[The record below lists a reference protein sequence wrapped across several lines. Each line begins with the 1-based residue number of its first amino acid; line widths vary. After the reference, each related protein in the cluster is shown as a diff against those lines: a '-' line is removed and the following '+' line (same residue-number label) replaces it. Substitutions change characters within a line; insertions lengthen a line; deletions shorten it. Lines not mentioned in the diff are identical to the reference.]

1 MNRRRFLQ
9 SIMTVGVGLV
19 IFPHAAKAA
28 WQTDTGL
35 QGVAIRPTNLD
46 FGPLENRCV
55 TDAIIVHH
63 VGNTNAD
70 VSAAT
75 MHEWHKANGWSG
87 IGYHFVIRKDGPI
100 EAGRPMDT
108 VGAHCKG
115 ENTHTIGINIVGN
128 FETAWPED
136 AQLAS
141 AVKLIPA
148 ICRNYGFAPSASTIF
163 GHRDFNATLC
173 PGENLY
179 GLLPNLIE
187 RCNKNYIGG

>member
-35 QGVAIRPTNLD
+35 QGVVIRPTNLD

-87 IGYHFVIRKDGPI
+87 IGYHFVIRKDGTI
-100 EAGRPMDT
+100 EAGRPMNT
-108 VGAHCKG
+108 V
-115 ENTHTIGINIVGN
+115 
-128 FETAWPED
+128 
-136 AQLAS
+136 
-141 AVKLIPA
+141 
-148 ICRNYGFAPSASTIF
+148 
-163 GHRDFNATLC
+163 
-173 PGENLY
+173 
-179 GLLPNLIE
+179 
-187 RCNKNYIGG
+187 